1 MARVRELG
9 LIRVAVIVA
18 FACSCG
24 GNTRPAQ
31 MDAPGSGGDGSGG
44 GGDGSAPPG
53 SASIY
58 AHTDKTLYRVDPD
71 TYAVTMVGD
80 FDFSSGFEQM
90 TDLGIDANGKLVGVS
105 FFAVYQVDPTTA
117 HVTQLSSSL
126 ARSFNG
132 LSFVPA
138 SALGMT
144 GNDVL
149 IGTQTTD
156 DKVFRVNP
164 MTGAATQVGA
174 MGASYTSSGDVVS
187 VDGFGTVQTVPGN
200 PHDVLVRLAPST
212 FAATPIGTSTGFDNI
227 WGLGFWKGK
236 VFGFTNAGE
245 LITIDPMTGAGTLV
259 ASGGP
264 AWYGAAVTTTA
275 PVIP

>member
-1 MARVRELG
+1 MRDVGPAQ
-9 LIRVAVIVA
+9 VALVVA
-18 FACSCG
+18 IACAVACG
-24 GNTRPAQ
+24 SSARPAQ
-31 MDAPGSGGDGSGG
+31 TDAHGSGSDGSGG
-44 GGDGSAPPG
+44 GGDGSTPPG

-71 TYAVTMVGD
+71 SYAVTMVGN
-80 FDFSSGFEQM
+80 FDFSAFEQM
-90 TDLGIDANGKLVGVS
+90 TDLGIDASGNLVGVS
-105 FFAVYQVDPTTA
+105 FFSVYQVDPNTA

-138 SALGMT
+138 SALGMS

-164 MTGAATQVGA
+164 MTGAVTQVGA
-174 MGASYTSSGDVVS
+174 MGASYTSSGDLVS

-200 PHDVLVRLAPST
+200 PHDVLVRLAPMT
-212 FAATPIGTSTGFDNI
+212 FAATPIGTGTGFDNI

-236 VFGFTNAGE
+236 VFGFTNGGE
-245 LITIDPMTGAGTLV
+245 LITIDPTTGVGTMV

-264 AWYGAAVTTTA
+264 AWFGAAVTTTA